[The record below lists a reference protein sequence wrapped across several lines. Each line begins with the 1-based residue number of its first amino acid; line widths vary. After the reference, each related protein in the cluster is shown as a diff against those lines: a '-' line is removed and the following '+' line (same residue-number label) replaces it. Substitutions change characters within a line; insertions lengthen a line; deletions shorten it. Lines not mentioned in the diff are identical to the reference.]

1 MNHNYVKFKHIIKMK
16 QRKWMIKANLSLKWL
31 KFYLKLVI
39 PKQIVNFFSGEISV
53 IQFVLTRQALY
64 IKTKTFI

>member
-16 QRKWMIKANLSLKWL
+16 QRKWMIKANLNLKWL

-53 IQFVLTRQALY
+53 I
-64 IKTKTFI
+64 